1 MSKLKVMLVSRDK
14 ENLADLAAALIKH
27 DDVALSWAESGES
40 ALNKATGATIDLVI
54 ADEIIGDMTGLDFA
68 ARLVTV
74 NPMINCAVISQLS
87 PEKYHQESEGFG
99 VLAQLPFH
107 PGAEHANSL
116 LQQLRDIKNL
126 MAGVKA

>member
-1 MSKLKVMLVSRDK
+1 MMLKLLLVSAKK

-40 ALNKATGATIDLVI
+40 ALNKATGASIDLVI
-54 ADEIIGDMTGLDFA
+54 TDEIIGDMIGLDFA
-68 ARLVTV
+68 ARLVAV

-87 PEKYHQESEGFG
+87 PEKYHQESEGLG

-107 PGAEHANSL
+107 PGPEHANSL

-126 MAGVKA
+126 MTGVKA